1 MATTNKA
8 LFCSL
13 YKELNHLRLDGTS
26 HEEETDET
34 ARRNRPPA
42 HPAVATRERASER
55 ASEAT

>member
-1 MATTNKA
+1 VATTNKA

-42 HPAVATRERASER
+42 HPAVATRE
-55 ASEAT
+55 